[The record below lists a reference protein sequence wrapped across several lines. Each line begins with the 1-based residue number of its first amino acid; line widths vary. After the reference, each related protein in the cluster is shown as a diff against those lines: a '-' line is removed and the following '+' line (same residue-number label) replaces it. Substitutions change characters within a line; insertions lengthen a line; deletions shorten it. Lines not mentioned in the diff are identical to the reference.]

1 MNNKSGLIIKMMR
14 RERMSKNRKN
24 FKKGII
30 ERIEIR
36 ENGLVTF

>member
-14 RERMSKNRKN
+14 RERMSKNRKI
-24 FKKGII
+24 FKKGMR

-36 ENGLVTF
+36 ENGFVTF